1 MISVVGDI
9 LEILSVFGMC
19 MLKYMLGLIFAFNF
33 DLGFIPSVLIS
44 VAGGMTGFYV
54 FALFEGA
61 IEKLLGRFR
70 KKKPK
75 DKIRINRFA
84 RWLVRVRSGYGIA
97 GIALLTPVLLQVPV
111 GTIIAMRL
119 THNFHKVSL
128 YMLGSFLLTSLI
140 LCGLYYGFRDEFNK
154 VIEYLPFK

>member
-33 DLGFIPSVLIS
+33 NLGFIPSVLIS

-61 IEKLLGRFR
+61 LERLFRRFR

-75 DKIRINRFA
+75 DKIKINRFT
-84 RWLVRVRSGYGIA
+84 RWLVRIRSGYGIA
-97 GIALLTPVLLQVPV
+97 GIALLTP
-111 GTIIAMRL
+111 
-119 THNFHKVSL
+119 
-128 YMLGSFLLTSLI
+128 
-140 LCGLYYGFRDEFNK
+140 
-154 VIEYLPFK
+154 